1 MARKD
6 QQPLRVPGTAVF
18 MSSSEGAVP
27 AALLNNLE
35 HNHVLHEQVVIL
47 TIATSGVPHVPSD
60 RRVSLERL
68 RLGFVSL
75 RIGYGYQDEPDVPEA
90 LRLAMQQ
97 GLAIDLEQ
105 TTYYV
110 NHVTLIPTGETA
122 MAGWRTWLFTL
133 LYQNSIPAARYFRI
147 PPDRVFEVGNY
158 VEL

>member
-1 MARKD
+1 
-6 QQPLRVPGTAVF
+6 
-18 MSSSEGAVP
+18 
-27 AALLNNLE
+27 
-35 HNHVLHEQVVIL
+35 
-47 TIATSGVPHVPSD
+47 
-60 RRVSLERL
+60 
-68 RLGFVSL
+68 
-75 RIGYGYQDEPDVPEA
+75 
-90 LRLAMQQ
+90 MQQ